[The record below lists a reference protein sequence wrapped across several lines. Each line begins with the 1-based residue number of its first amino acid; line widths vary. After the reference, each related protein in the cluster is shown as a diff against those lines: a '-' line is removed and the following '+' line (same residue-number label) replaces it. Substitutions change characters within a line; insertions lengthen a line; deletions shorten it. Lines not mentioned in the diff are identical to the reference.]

1 MFRGMYPIFWVGI
14 VFMYGFALFSMMVEM
29 ITNTGTVQYQIGS
42 IPVPFI
48 YVMFLM
54 MWVVPMIV
62 ALLWWWVPKKAKEER
77 DRQQQ
82 GKEG

>member
-29 ITNTGTVQYQIGS
+29 ITNTGTVQYQVGG

-54 MWVVPMIV
+54 NWVVPMVV
-62 ALLWWWVPKKAKEER
+62 ALLWWWAPKKAKEKR
-77 DRQQQ
+77 DQEQ
-82 GKEG
+82 GREG